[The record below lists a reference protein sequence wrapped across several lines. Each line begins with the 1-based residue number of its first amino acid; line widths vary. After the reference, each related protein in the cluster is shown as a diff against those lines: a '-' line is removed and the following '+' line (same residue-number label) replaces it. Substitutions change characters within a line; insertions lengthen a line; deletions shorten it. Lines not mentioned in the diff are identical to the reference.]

1 MTNSKQKIIDDYLEK
16 IKDIDNIEKIC
27 VSTFDGFLLKGYK
40 LTDKDEEDM
49 PAILSKYLSEIS
61 MFTKFSTGEDF
72 NIGFYLTSGGFMV
85 ITALQTEAMIQVVA
99 KGRKNV
105 ATILR
110 LVQTLAMD
118 YEK

>member
-16 IKDIDNIEKIC
+16 LKEIDNIYKIC

-40 LTDKDEEDM
+40 LSDKDEEDM
-49 PAILSKYLSEIS
+49 PAVLSKYFSEIS
-61 MFTKFSTGEDF
+61 MFTKFSTEEDF

-85 ITALQTEAMIQVVA
+85 ITALKTEAMIQVVA
-99 KGRKNV
+99 KGRENIAIV
-105 ATILR
+105 LR
-110 LVQTLAMD
+110 LVQTLVKD